1 MDSRARECEN
11 PAYFVILAQ
20 NCDLGAPTIPQ
31 STEKWRIFVSF
42 VRVVALFS
50 TILVVNFRSFPLI
63 SVDPVVRDLTET
75 SILLA
80 ETVNAC
86 ACVFLLSLSLTQ
98 DGVEILSWL
107 VITKKQ
113 EICVDEA
120 ETSGATAPE
129 CFPEHAQDPPKRK
142 RKFDFLFRKKW
153 LENMSFL

>member
-1 MDSRARECEN
+1 MPLIRCTNVFYKGDYPVTLCIHVSDSSLYIICRVDSRARECEN

-42 VRVVALFS
+42 VRVVVLFS

-86 ACVFLLSLSLTQ
+86 AYVFLLSLSLTQ
-98 DGVEILSWL
+98 DGVEIY
-107 VITKKQ
+107 
-113 EICVDEA
+113 
-120 ETSGATAPE
+120 
-129 CFPEHAQDPPKRK
+129 
-142 RKFDFLFRKKW
+142 
-153 LENMSFL
+153 SFLAFDN

>member
-1 MDSRARECEN
+1 MESRARECEN

-31 STEKWRIFVSF
+31 STEKWRIFV
-42 VRVVALFS
+42 VVLFS

-86 ACVFLLSLSLTQ
+86 AYVFLLSLSLTQ
-98 DGVEILSWL
+98 DGVKIY
-107 VITKKQ
+107 
-113 EICVDEA
+113 
-120 ETSGATAPE
+120 
-129 CFPEHAQDPPKRK
+129 
-142 RKFDFLFRKKW
+142 
-153 LENMSFL
+153 SFLARDN